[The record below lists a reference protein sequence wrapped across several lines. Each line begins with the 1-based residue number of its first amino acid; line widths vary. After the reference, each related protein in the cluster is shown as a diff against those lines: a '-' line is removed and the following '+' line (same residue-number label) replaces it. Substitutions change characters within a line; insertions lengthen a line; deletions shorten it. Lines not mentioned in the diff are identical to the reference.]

1 MIILS
6 TFNEFISVLLSYGK
20 NKTEI
25 LRFLVEVYV
34 ERLSSDIKF
43 DKVDHV
49 KLVFVSPPV
58 VSLSKKLYHYCSVL
72 VGSSNGF
79 ELDITIVLK

>member
-1 MIILS
+1 MQILSSMIILS

-49 KLVFVSPPV
+49 KLVFVRNVLQVPP
-58 VSLSKKLYHYCSVL
+58 L
-72 VGSSNGF
+72 F
-79 ELDITIVLK
+79 P

>member
-34 ERLSSDIKF
+34 ERLFSDIKF

-49 KLVFVSPPV
+49 KLVFVRNVLQVPP
-58 VSLSKKLYHYCSVL
+58 L
-72 VGSSNGF
+72 F
-79 ELDITIVLK
+79 P

>member
-25 LRFLVEVYV
+25 LRFLVEVNV
-34 ERLSSDIKF
+34 ERLFSDIKF

-49 KLVFVSPPV
+49 KLVFVSNVLQVPP
-58 VSLSKKLYHYCSVL
+58 L
-72 VGSSNGF
+72 F
-79 ELDITIVLK
+79 P

>member
-49 KLVFVSPPV
+49 KLVFVRNVLQVPP
-58 VSLSKKLYHYCSVL
+58 L
-72 VGSSNGF
+72 F
-79 ELDITIVLK
+79 P